1 MSAPSTTTQSSSQ
14 AGVPFHSTS
23 HNYAEAQQ
31 TSSSPTSIKIP
42 DGRRNSQGE
51 MIPSPVES
59 WKPNFARRQ
68 SWNREDLKREHVLGE
83 LVKKREEGMGTGF
96 TEQGK

>member
-1 MSAPSTTTQSSSQ
+1 
-14 AGVPFHSTS
+14 
-23 HNYAEAQQ
+23 
-31 TSSSPTSIKIP
+31 
-42 DGRRNSQGE
+42 
-51 MIPSPVES
+51 MIPSPGES

>member
-1 MSAPSTTTQSSSQ
+1 M
-14 AGVPFHSTS
+14 
-23 HNYAEAQQ
+23 N
-31 TSSSPTSIKIP
+31 IKIP

-59 WKPNFARRQ
+59 WKPNLQRRQ

-83 LVKKREEGMGTGF
+83 LGKKKDDTGF
-96 TEQGK
+96 TEVMSSEEVVVEGEVWERVEGRDEA